1 MRLTFG
7 WKIGLAICLLAVGT
21 TGAGLTYFYA
31 VTYGNVWDELARRL
45 ADVGRTGQFLFTE
58 EHRAAI
64 ERLNRETEK
73 QSLERTPELLKIEP
87 GDTRQSLASNS
98 VKEFQT
104 SRDFQQIINVLRQI
118 KNASRNDVTPLGP
131 LPQNPEWFETDP
143 PLIRFAYILT
153 RIPEVPDRSILK
165 FIADGDNE
173 ELDQDKDGKI
183 SDDEQPTEIGEL
195 YNVTAQPGLMAA
207 FDGKVHTSTEY
218 YEDKWGTW
226 MSAYVPIKRA
236 DGSVMAVL
244 GIDMSA
250 TSQLNLVRKL
260 KYICIGVIA
269 TSFVLSVFISFL
281 LSRWLVRPIVLL
293 REGAERVKAR
303 DYGTRIQIN
312 NSDELGILAAT
323 FNEMVEE
330 VRDHAQT
337 LEEKVAARTSE
348 LQNTLETVQALKAQQ
363 DADYYLTNLLANPL
377 FKNYNR
383 SQAVQ
388 TEFFVKQK
396 KEFTFRNKAGELGG
410 DMCVTGNLKF
420 KGKRYTMF
428 VNGDAMGKSLQGA
441 GGALIMGSVV
451 NSIMS
456 RSASNKR
463 DLDMDPRDWLR
474 ETYEEI
480 HNVFLTFD
488 GSMYVSCIMGL
499 VNDETGEL
507 MFFNAEHPAAVIFR
521 NNKASFLEE
530 DIHLRKLGSQIHGKY
545 TLTEIQLQ
553 AGDVVIVGSD
563 GRDDLNLTPGASTRV
578 INEDE
583 HLFVKIVEEARG
595 NLDQVVSLLQTK
607 GEITDDIS
615 LIKIVYRPVNGKTIP
630 HDSITTSEI
639 IGLMKEKRYAETLDL
654 LEDQD
659 TSTAGALLL
668 YYKGLCLERL
678 GREREAL
685 PFLEKAIY
693 LDQEQVAVLKL
704 LGNVYFK
711 MGKFK
716 ESAESLE
723 RAIEL
728 KPEDKLRSALDRVK
742 KRMSPA

>member
-21 TGAGLTYFYA
+21 TGAGLTYFYTI
-31 VTYGNVWDELARRL
+31 TYSNVWEELARRL

-58 EHRAAI
+58 EHRNAI
-64 ERLNRETEK
+64 ERLNRETDRL
-73 QSLERTPELLKIEP
+73 SVERTPELLSITAGNTE
-87 GDTRQSLASNS
+87 QSLTKTT
-98 VKEFQT
+98 VKELQ
-104 SRDFQQIINVLRQI
+104 SSKDFLLLINVLRQI
-118 KNASRNDVTPLGP
+118 KNASRNDVTPLGT
-131 LPQNPEWFETDP
+131 LPQSPQWFRTDP
-143 PLIRFAYILT
+143 PLIRFAYLLVAIK
-153 RIPEVPDRSILK
+153 ESPDRSILK

-173 ELDQDKDGKI
+173 ENDQDGNGQI
-183 SDDEQPTEIGEL
+183 SADEQPTEIGQL
-195 YNVTAQPGLMAA
+195 YNVSSQPGLMAA
-207 FDGKVHTSTEY
+207 FDGKVQTSKEY

-226 MSAYVPIKRA
+226 MSAYIPIKRP
-236 DGSVMAVL
+236 DGSVIAIL

-250 TSQLNLVRKL
+250 SSQLNLIRRL
-260 KYICIGVIA
+260 KYTCIGVIGA
-269 TSFVLSVFISFL
+269 SFFLSVFISFL
-281 LSRWLVRPIVLL
+281 LSRWLARPIVLL

-303 DYGTRIQIN
+303 DYSTRIEIKS
-312 NSDELGILAAT
+312 SDELGILAAT
-323 FNEMVEE
+323 FNEMVDE

-337 LEEKVAARTSE
+337 LEQKVAARTLE

-383 SQAVQ
+383 SVAVQ

-396 KEFTFRNKAGELGG
+396 KEFKFRDKAGELGG

-420 KGKRYTMF
+420 RGKRYTMF

-474 ETYEEI
+474 ETYQEI

-488 GSMYVSCIMGL
+488 GSMYVSCILGV
-499 VNDETGEL
+499 VNDESGEML
-507 MFFNAEHPAAVIFR
+507 FFNAEHPAAVLFR
-521 NNKASFLEE
+521 NGRACFLEE
-530 DIHLRKLGSQIHGKY
+530 DIHLRKLGSQIQGKY
-545 TLTEIQLQ
+545 VLTEVQLQ
-553 AGDVVIVGSD
+553 PGDVVFVGSD
-563 GRDDLNLTPGASTRV
+563 GRDDLNLTPGDVNRV

-583 HLFVKIVEEARG
+583 HLFVRIVEEANG
-595 NLDQVVSLLQTK
+595 NLDEIVRKLHEK

-615 LIKIVYRPVNGKTIP
+615 LIKISYKPATANRTALVQINTAEVVR
-630 HDSITTSEI
+630 
-639 IGLMKEKRYAETLDL
+639 LMKDKRYSETLTL
-654 LEDQD
+654 LENQD
-659 TSTAGALLL
+659 LTTAGPLLL

-678 GREREAL
+678 GREQEAL
-685 PFLEKAIY
+685 PFLERAIH
-693 LDQEQVAVLKL
+693 LDQEQVAVLKV

-716 ESAESLE
+716 EAAESLE

-728 KPEDKLRSALDRVK
+728 RPGDKLRSALDRVK